1 MERNHQIKAIILGH
15 AIADAMG
22 VPVEFGNRK
31 TLAENPVTGYQGYG
45 SHPVPAGT
53 WSDDTSMTL
62 ATLDSLVEG
71 LDYADMME
79 KFCRWEDEAAY
90 TATGLFFDIGIT
102 TSYSL
107 ENYRRGHELWS
118 CGRRGEGD
126 NGNGSLM
133 RIIPAA
139 LYAKYKMEGET
150 LEDKMEVIHRVSAL
164 THGHPRSKMACG
176 IYTMI
181 LWALMDSKDKSAVMS
196 ALSAAKAYYENNGE
210 FEQEW
215 KHFSRLINPDFAETP
230 EDEISSSGYVVS
242 TLEAA
247 LWCLLNTDSY
257 SACVLKAVNLGDD
270 TDTVAAVA
278 GGLAAAIY
286 GMEGIP
292 EVWIDGLLKKEDL
305 LTICERF
312 ANA

>member
-1 MERNHQIKAIILGH
+1 MEQIKAIILGH

-22 VPVEFGNRK
+22 VPVEFENRK
-31 TLAENPVTGYQGYG
+31 NLAKDPVTGYRGYG
-45 SHPVPAGT
+45 SHLVPAGT

-62 ATLDSLVEG
+62 ATLDSLADG

-102 TSYSL
+102 TSCAL

-133 RIIPAA
+133 RIIPAV
-139 LYAKYKMEGET
+139 LYAKYKMEEET

-164 THGHPRSKMACG
+164 THGHPRSQMACG

-181 LWALMDSKDKSAVMS
+181 LWALMDGKDKSAIQS
-196 ALSAAKAYYENNGE
+196 GLSAAKAYYENHE
-210 FEQEW
+210 EYQPEW
-215 KHFSRLINPDFAETP
+215 KYFTRLFAPDFAETP
-230 EDEISSSGYVVS
+230 EEEISSSGYVVS

-247 LWCLLNTDSY
+247 LWCLMNTDSY
-257 SACVLKAVNLGDD
+257 SECMLKAVNLGDD

-278 GGLAAAIY
+278 GGLAGAVY

-292 EVWIDGLLKKEDL
+292 EAWIDGLLKKECL
-305 LTICERF
+305 LAICERF
-312 ANA
+312 ANT